1 MSTFNLLENHKVD
14 LQIKEKIF
22 LSAQPGHFF
31 STFNIAMFCSDIY
44 SSRVWPQLLCP
55 QHSVDI
61 KLAEAWTS
69 VALKQDLRN
78 PRYHQ
83 IPSSS
88 RQILDCCR
96 SINFTN
102 LYIVQMSTWWNND
115 NTFKFQIFHWC
126 FLRLIKSCSWVPP
139 LVLQTGPTG
148 CTITENAPT
157 RAFSWLKAH
166 ASASTFK
173 TLWGRQYN

>member
-44 SSRVWPQLLCP
+44 SCRVWPHLLCP

-69 VALKQDLRN
+69 VALKPELRN

-83 IPSSS
+83 ISSSS
-88 RQILDCCR
+88 R
-96 SINFTN
+96 
-102 LYIVQMSTWWNND
+102 
-115 NTFKFQIFHWC
+115 
-126 FLRLIKSCSWVPP
+126 
-139 LVLQTGPTG
+139 
-148 CTITENAPT
+148 
-157 RAFSWLKAH
+157 
-166 ASASTFK
+166 
-173 TLWGRQYN
+173 